1 MNTTP
6 ATSLADFSS
15 GIGTAGATLQIDND
29 TDRIGIGTN
38 NPQGTLQ
45 VGSAITMGGNTGIIT
60 AVTYNAD
67 SNVNVGSAITIV
79 GATGVVSATSFY
91 GDGSGLTGISGGVF
105 ASNDTGINTTTAVG
119 IGTTD
124 ATGAADPKNTTV
136 LNVGITTAITTFS
149 NVVGTAATF
158 TGTVTGG
165 ADYTINNITGAAATF
180 SGTVTYED
188 VTNVDSV
195 GVVTGRGGF
204 EVGAAGVG
212 GTITS
217 VGNAEFAGIVTATT
231 YYGDGS
237 NLSGIEAGIST
248 TAGITT
254 NAVRT
259 LNIGSYQDHKETVT
273 GFVTFS
279 STGGS
284 EGDSHTIRIINSG
297 IATVG
302 FNTYFLWPSGSAPTL
317 PTSDGAI
324 SLISFTVQR
333 VGTAGTQLLA
343 GASLDFS

>member
-67 SNVNVGSAITIV
+67 SNVNVGSAVTIV

-217 VGNAEFAGIVTATT
+217 VGNAEFAGI
-231 YYGDGS
+231 
-237 NLSGIEAGIST
+237 
-248 TAGITT
+248 TT

-302 FNTYFLWPSGSAPTL
+302 FNTYFLWPSGSSPIMPTA
-317 PTSDGAI
+317 DGAV

>member
-1 MNTTP
+1 M
-6 ATSLADFSS
+6 
-15 GIGTAGATLQIDND
+15 
-29 TDRIGIGTN
+29 
-38 NPQGTLQ
+38 
-45 VGSAITMGGNTGIIT
+45 
-60 AVTYNAD
+60 
-67 SNVNVGSAITIV
+67 
-79 GATGVVSATSFY
+79 
-91 GDGSGLTGISGGVF
+91 
-105 ASNDTGINTTTAVG
+105 
-119 IGTTD
+119 
-124 ATGAADPKNTTV
+124 
-136 LNVGITTAITTFS
+136 
-149 NVVGTAATF
+149 
-158 TGTVTGG
+158 
-165 ADYTINNITGAAATF
+165 
-180 SGTVTYED
+180 
-188 VTNVDSV
+188 
-195 GVVTGRGGF
+195 
-204 EVGAAGVG
+204 
-212 GTITS
+212 
-217 VGNAEFAGIVTATT
+217 GNAEFAGIVTATT

-259 LNIGSYQDHKETVT
+259 LNLGSYQDHKETVT

-333 VGTAGTQLLA
+333 VGTAGTQLLS